1 MSLALAWAAVLAVA
15 PPVASQPL
23 LAGLQKL
30 LRPSVIEVLVDS
42 FLATK
47 LSNADLT
54 AKALQHN
61 ADLLFR

>member
-1 MSLALAWAAVLAVA
+1 MPTISLNSAALIST
-15 PPVASQPL
+15 P
-23 LAGLQKL
+23 
-30 LRPSVIEVLVDS
+30 
-42 FLATK
+42 TK